1 MTNLVKKI
9 KKISGYRG
17 PTVKS
22 LIPKSRS
29 LGTILGIKKRKT
41 KLRGIFAKSKKIT
54 SKRPKK
60 RLVRN
65 TSRITTKTVL
75 RGSRI
80 GDAKKAAPSL
90 PSPVPIFPVG
100 VSRPPSAPISRM
112 QSVIWIKISP
122 NGKKELEAI
131 RSVDV
136 MLYRALLNN
145 IADEML
151 LVKKELFKYGVKLV
165 NRHVPKDTG
174 DLRNSLIASLSS
186 RSTKTPPSIPR
197 RVSQL
202 ELTMGFYSNLHYLRY
217 VNAPTRTIKV
227 RHHVGMGI
235 ISYRGGRHYLHD
247 PRAKTTFM
255 LTTKQA
261 IRKEAVRLTKQMIKN
276 LRLRWQPQ
284 YTSNIVKSFFKYPGM
299 GAF

>member
-90 PSPVPIFPVG
+90 PSPH
-100 VSRPPSAPISRM
+100 ISTPTLISPTAYILPT
-112 QSVIWIKISP
+112 QSVIWVKLSP
-122 NGKKELEAI
+122 FGKNELIAA
-131 RSVDV
+131 RSTNV
-136 MLYRALLNN
+136 MIYRAIMND
-145 IADEML
+145 IAKEMIF
-151 LVKKELFKYGVKLV
+151 VKFTLTSYGAKMIAK
-165 NRHVPKDTG
+165 HVPRDTG
-174 DLRNSLIASLSS
+174 ELQQSLLASMTS
-186 RSTKTPPSIPR
+186 RSTKSPPSSPKRIG
-197 RVSQL
+197 QI
-202 ELTMGFYSNLHYLRY
+202 EIHMGFWSYKTYLKY
-217 VNAPTRTIKV
+217 VNNPKRKITV
-227 RHHVGMGI
+227 RHHKNMGI

-247 PRAKTTFM
+247 PTAKTKFM

-261 IRKEAVRLTKQMIKN
+261 IRTEAKRLTKKMISN
-276 LRLRWQPQ
+276 LWNKWKPQ
-284 YTSNIVKSFFKYPGM
+284 YTRNQVKSLFRYPGM
-299 GAF
+299 GKM